1 MSEKPVSMLSYFFK
15 MVVDENTALLDPTA
29 GSGSAIRAAKRLGA
43 PRILGL
49 EINPTFAREANQAL
63 LEDVE

>member
-1 MSEKPVSMLSYFFK
+1 MSGLVRRRLSR
-15 MVVDENTALLDPTA
+15 VDPTA